1 MGTDPG
7 VPSSPHRR
15 CCSADQSD
23 VGIIREIF
31 FSCYNRSKAQTSF
44 ALFFFFGSIL
54 SSKSSLGRNSSCCL
68 FSICPYAPHKLSLI
82 SVLSLYL
89 AAVIGK
95 DEQRHEGRQ
104 HTQTNCPD
112 VLDSCISPRS
122 RILNVLIM
130 SSQHRAAVQ
139 STTGSSLLAL
149 GHRLRNSSH
158 HKRPKSAHPQA
169 KVKTWDEPDQH
180 QCLHWAC
187 LRVDLFSDFET
198 GPSQTP
204 HSHHPELTCLPKH
217 HLSCLLFQLCFFYP
231 LKFYAS

>member
-1 MGTDPG
+1 MLQHKQ
-7 VPSSPHRR
+7 SSDLF
-15 CCSADQSD
+15 C
-23 VGIIREIF
+23 F
-31 FSCYNRSKAQTSF
+31 
-44 ALFFFFGSIL
+44 FFFFGSIL

-68 FSICPYAPHKLSLI
+68 FSICPYAPHKLSPI
-82 SVLSLYL
+82 SVFSLYL

-104 HTQTNCPD
+104 RTQTNCPD

-122 RILNVLIM
+122 RILNVLIV

-139 STTGSSLLAL
+139 STTGSSLLAR

-169 KVKTWDEPDQH
+169 KVKTWDEPAQH
-180 QCLHWAC
+180 QCLHWAH
-187 LRVDLFSDFET
+187 LRVDLASDFET
-198 GPSQTP
+198 GPSPTP
-204 HSHHPELTCLPKH
+204 HFTPPRAHLPPKASFELFVISAVL
-217 HLSCLLFQLCFFYP
+217 FFYP